1 MKYLIFF
8 LSFFIAT
15 NVSAQ
20 LEFDSLSPYLSLSKI
35 PVEPLHIHGT
45 VYYGSTMNVEPLI
58 LPGTDWVITSDPVIT
73 IEGETKVIGVC
84 QIIEDGRIRYGLTVE
99 VSNSEGTMLTIFPL
113 PTSDNLLWEQLVQKQ
128 K

>member
-8 LSFFIAT
+8 LLLAPLLAT
-15 NVSAQ
+15 SQEISTQV
-20 LEFDSLSPYLSLSKI
+20 EFDKLAD
-35 PVEPLHIHGT
+35 LHIGMEAYSDT
-45 VYYGSTMNVEPLI
+45 STYI
-58 LPGTDWVITSDPVIT
+58 LQEYTKPADWVMTRGPVITT

-113 PTSDNLLWEQLVQKQ
+113 PASDNSLWEQLVQKQ